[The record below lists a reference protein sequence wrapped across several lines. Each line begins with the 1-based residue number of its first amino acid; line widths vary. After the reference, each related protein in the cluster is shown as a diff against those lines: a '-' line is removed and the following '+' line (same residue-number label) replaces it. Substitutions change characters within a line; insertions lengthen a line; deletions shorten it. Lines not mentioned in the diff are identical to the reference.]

1 MTEVAVIS
9 TAHWE
14 GDPRLNRHV
23 AYLTQAGHGAILVTF
38 AGGSRARAW
47 GRALFAISRSKARFV
62 ILPDPELFALGSL
75 VARATGKRSI
85 IDIHE
90 DYARTARTRIW
101 VPDPLRPLVSALAK
115 AAVWLGRISAT
126 RTMVAAP
133 ELSNGRDVVVLNLP
147 DPSSLTPSAPGAS
160 HRLIY
165 VGDIT
170 PERGVDLM
178 LESIAALHES
188 FELLLIGRVSA
199 EALERLETAREHL
212 GLGDR
217 VQLTGRLSHDEAWSL
232 AAGCLA
238 GLCLLSD
245 VPAYRDAVATKFWE
259 YLAVGLPP
267 IVTNL
272 PGQSAVAEKID
283 PGLVCSSA
291 EEVAAMVRRLAASPD
306 LRRDLGVEARR
317 LVEEKWATNR
327 PDLAV
332 QSLVVP

>member
-1 MTEVAVIS
+1 MTEIAVIS
-9 TAHWE
+9 SAHWK

-23 AYLTQAGHGAILVTF
+23 AYLTQAGHLANLATF
-38 AGGSRARAW
+38 AGESRARAF
-47 GRALFAISRSKARFV
+47 GRALIAISRSKARFV
-62 ILPDPELFALGSL
+62 ILPDPELFAVGSL
-75 VARATGKRSI
+75 VARATGKRAI

-90 DYARTARTRIW
+90 DYPRAAMARSW
-101 VPDPLRPLVSALAK
+101 VPDLLRPMVSALAK
-115 AAVWLGRISAT
+115 TAVWLGRACAT

-147 DPSSLTPSAPGAS
+147 DPSSLAPSTPGTS
-160 HRLIY
+160 HRLVY

-170 PERGVDLM
+170 PERGVDMM
-178 LESIAALHES
+178 LESIAALDES

-199 EALERLETAREHL
+199 GAAERLETAREDM
-212 GLGDR
+212 GLADR
-217 VQLTGRLSHDEAWSL
+217 VVVTGRLSHDDAWSL

-238 GLCLLSD
+238 GLSLLSD
-245 VPAYRDAVATKFWE
+245 VPSYRYAVATKFWE

-272 PGQSAVAEKID
+272 PGQSAVAETID

-291 EEVAAMVRRLAASPD
+291 EDVAAMVRRLAASPD
-306 LRRDLGVEARR
+306 LRRHLGVDARR
-317 LVEEKWATNR
+317 LVEEKWETNR

-332 QSLVVP
+332 QSLLVP